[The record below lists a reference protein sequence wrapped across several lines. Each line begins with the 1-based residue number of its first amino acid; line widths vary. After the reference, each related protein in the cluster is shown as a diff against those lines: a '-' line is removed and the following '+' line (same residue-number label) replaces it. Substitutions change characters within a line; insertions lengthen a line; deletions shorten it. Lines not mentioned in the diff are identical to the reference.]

1 MSLSSLATPVVQGVT
16 LAKILGLGTA
26 VPEYSIAQSDAA
38 IVAQQLNLSERWK
51 DALPALYRKSGVV
64 RRGSVL
70 LGPETHTAQGAMLH
84 HTAQGA
90 MLPNTRPE
98 LESSLGP
105 RPEGSLS
112 TKRQNFYQPASASHP
127 NGPTTADRMKVFS
140 QHAGPM
146 LQRAC
151 ATAIENSGIA
161 ASSIT
166 HLVTV
171 SCTGF
176 FAPGVDIAVIESLGL
191 DSNIQR
197 THIGFMGCH
206 GALNGIRVAKAI
218 VDATPSAVVLLGAVE
233 LCSLH
238 QQYTDDAQQLVA
250 NALFADGAAGL
261 VIGAR
266 NKGVDSQELAAN
278 KCAPIQSQ
286 WSVVATLSKWIPKTT
301 GLMSWTI
308 GDHGFRMTLDPQVP
322 SIIKANLE
330 EELRVWLESQ
340 SLSISDIDAW
350 AIHPGGPRIIQA
362 AGQALG
368 LSPQLLARSQA
379 VLASHGNMSSPTV
392 LFILER
398 LSQQQLHANH
408 CVLLAFGPGL
418 CIEAV
423 LLSSTTFS
431 VTSGDRQIS
440 D

>member
-1 MSLSSLATPVVQGVT
+1 MSLSSLETPVEREATV
-16 LAKILGLGTA
+16 ANILGLGTA
-26 VPEYSIAQSDAA
+26 VPVHSIAQRDAA
-38 IVAQQLNLSERWK
+38 IVAQQLHLSERWK
-51 DALPALYRKSGVV
+51 DALPALYRKSGVQ

-70 LGPETHTAQGAMLH
+70 LGPEDLQVT
-84 HTAQGA
+84 
-90 MLPNTRPE
+90 E
-98 LESSLGP
+98 C
-105 RPEGSLS
+105 
-112 TKRQNFYQPASASHP
+112 QNFYQPASVAQP
-127 NGPTTADRMKVFS
+127 YGPSTADRMKVFS

-151 ATAIENSGIA
+151 VTAMDNSGQTI
-161 ASSIT
+161 SNIT

-176 FAPGVDIAVIESLGL
+176 FAPGVDIALIESLGL

-197 THIGFMGCH
+197 THVGFMGCH
-206 GALNGIRVAKAI
+206 GALNGIRIAKAI

-250 NALFADGAAGL
+250 NALFADGAAAL
-261 VIGAR
+261 VVGVP
-266 NKGVDSQELAAN
+266 NKNALSQEINLIAN
-278 KCAPIQSQ
+278 TPTTSQ
-286 WSVVATLSKWIPKTT
+286 WSVVSTLSKWIPKTT

-322 SIIKANLE
+322 NVIEANLE
-330 EELRVWLESQ
+330 NEMRSWLEGQ
-340 SLSISDIDAW
+340 SLRISDVDAW

-362 AGQALG
+362 SGKALG
-368 LSPQLLARSQA
+368 LSPQSLEVSQS
-379 VLASHGNMSSPTV
+379 VLADHGNMSSPTV

-398 LSQQQLHANH
+398 LSQQRPNANY

-423 LLSSTTFS
+423 LLSSK
-431 VTSGDRQIS
+431 TSSGAFGFAS
-440 D
+440 